1 MPFWR
6 VRILSFKLY
15 HWSKFKLRQISR
27 CHVCS
32 CITPV
37 NWVLNRIPVE
47 VAHWYFVYKGKKK
60 KPVPSPPSQKKPH
73 PSQANR
79 NSIENLC
86 MIQKCVIIQ
95 RFMTPLLYWLL
106 CILLNTDKSLSCIKP
121 IPTFINCSFREF
133 LN

>member
-1 MPFWR
+1 MR
-6 VRILSFKLY
+6 EIKLTIRCANLSTKASRRHSEEYESYLLRQVKLNY
-15 HWSKFKLRQISR
+15 WSKFKLRQISR

-32 CITPV
+32 CITRI

-60 KPVPSPPSQKKPH
+60 KQYPHPPKKTH

-106 CILLNTDKSLSCIKP
+106 CILLNW
-121 IPTFINCSFREF
+121 
-133 LN
+133 